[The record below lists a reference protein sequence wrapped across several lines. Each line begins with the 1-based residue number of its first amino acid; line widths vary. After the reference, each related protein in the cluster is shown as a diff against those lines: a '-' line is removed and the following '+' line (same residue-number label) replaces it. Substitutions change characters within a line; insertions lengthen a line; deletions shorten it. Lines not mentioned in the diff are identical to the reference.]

1 MVVNDAL
8 ATFVYH
14 ELSIY
19 GNARPPDLSDICDI
33 LLRWLWQ
40 ANSAAERA
48 SSGIF
53 VADTAGAMTGHRRPS
68 TTGNFASAPRST
80 VASAKRKRRSPS
92 SVVHPAGCSA
102 LGVVSDGTVCLV
114 PLLPKSEGK
123 EESPSPSDL
132 LKLPWRACFAKQC
145 WRAICA
151 EGKAKRT
158 SMKDASAVLVAASQ
172 SMKNGDAPK
181 KGDAQPEKGL
191 LAGVNGVFGVAA
203 PSIDFGVTAA
213 RIFGEAETICW
224 AIGARLR
231 NLRVTAIVEKRAG
244 RPL

>member
-1 MVVNDAL
+1 VNDAL
-8 ATFVYH
+8 ATFLSH

-53 VADTAGAMTGHRRPS
+53 VADTAGAMTGRRRPS

-114 PLLPKSEGK
+114 PLLPKSAGNEGR
-123 EESPSPSDL
+123 PSPSDV

-213 RIFGEAETICW
+213 RIFGEAATICW

-231 NLRVTAIVEKRAG
+231 NLRVTAIVEARAG
-244 RPL
+244 